1 MYLLPGN
8 RSLNAVEAYRGSG
21 EKADVQSP
29 RITWHPPLT
38 APPTLL
44 PQEAI
49 SGNADL

>member
-38 APPTLL
+38 INSPPNIAAPR
-44 PQEAI
+44 
-49 SGNADL
+49 SHFGKC